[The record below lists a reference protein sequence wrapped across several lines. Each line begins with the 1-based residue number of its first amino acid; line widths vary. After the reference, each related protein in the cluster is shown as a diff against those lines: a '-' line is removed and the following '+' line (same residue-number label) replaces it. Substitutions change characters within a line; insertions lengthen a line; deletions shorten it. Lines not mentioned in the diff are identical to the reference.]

1 MKNWLIALVV
11 VITAGCTGGVQNS
24 ESSDTSFLVS
34 TSSPTTVVPMTVVKT
49 TLPQTTT
56 SYISTTTTDPRCSIF
71 FDGVCPWTGVDPRLD
86 CLPNCDGVDFT
97 GLIAPGLNF
106 DSLSEQGSFEGA
118 NFTDANLI
126 GSSGHYT
133 NFREAIFTDADLSK
147 SSFNGVSF
155 PEKMR
160 RVNFDEATFYKVEF
174 CGSDL
179 RGSTFIGADLLAAGF
194 ISADLTGVDFTGAG
208 TITEETYD
216 GSGSYGVGFRETTI
230 TDVRPSVNFGPTIED
245 ASQKIP
251 EDFEGC
257 L

>member
-1 MKNWLIALVV
+1 MKTLLIALVM
-11 VITAGCTGGVQNS
+11 VIAAGCTSGVQS
-24 ESSDTSFLVS
+24 SDSSDTSLPAS
-34 TSSPTTVVPMTVVKT
+34 TSSVTTVVSTTVVKT

-56 SYISTTTTDPRCSIF
+56 SQTPTSTIPGCEIFVDSI
-71 FDGVCPWTGVDPRLD
+71 CPPNGVDPRLV

-126 GSSGHYT
+126 GSYGYYT
-133 NFREAIFTDADLSK
+133 NFRDAIFTDADLSK
-147 SSFNGVSF
+147 SDFNGMCF

-179 RGSTFIGADLLAAGF
+179 RGATFIGAGLLAVCFYG
-194 ISADLTGVDFTGAG
+194 SDLTGVDFTGAG

-216 GSGSYGVGFRETTI
+216 GSGFYGVGFYDTTVI
-230 TDVRPSVNFGPTIED
+230 DVRPSVNFGPTIED
-245 ASQKIP
+245 SNL
-251 EDFEGC
+251 EMYEGWEGC
-257 L
+257 F

>member
-1 MKNWLIALVV
+1 MKTWLIALVM
-11 VITAGCTGGVQNS
+11 VIATGCTSGVQS
-24 ESSDTSFLVS
+24 SDGSDTSLPAS
-34 TSSPTTVVPMTVVKT
+34 TSSVTTVVSTTVVKT

-56 SYISTTTTDPRCSIF
+56 SQTPTSTIPGCEIFVDSI
-71 FDGVCPWTGVDPRLD
+71 CPPNGVDPRLV
-86 CLPNCDGVDFT
+86 CLPICDGVDFT
-97 GLIAPGLNF
+97 GLIAPGFSF
-106 DSLSEQGSFEGA
+106 DSINGSFEGA

-126 GSSGHYT
+126 GSSGYYT
-133 NFREAIFTDADLSK
+133 NFRDAIFTDADLSK
-147 SSFNGVSF
+147 SSFNGVIF

-257 L
+257 F

>member
-1 MKNWLIALVV
+1 MKTLLIALVM
-11 VITAGCTGGVQNS
+11 VIAAGCTSGVQS
-24 ESSDTSFLVS
+24 SDSSDTSLPAS
-34 TSSPTTVVPMTVVKT
+34 TSSVTTVVSTTVVKT

-56 SYISTTTTDPRCSIF
+56 SQTPTSTIPGCEIFVDSI
-71 FDGVCPWTGVDPRLD
+71 CPPNGVDPRLV

-126 GSSGHYT
+126 GSYGYYT
-133 NFREAIFTDADLSK
+133 NFRDAIFTDADLSK
-147 SSFNGVSF
+147 SDFNGMCF

-179 RGSTFIGADLLAAGF
+179 RGATFIGAGLLAVCFYG
-194 ISADLTGVDFTGAG
+194 SDLTGVDFTGAG

-216 GSGSYGVGFRETTI
+216 GSGFYGVGFYDTTVI
-230 TDVRPSVNFGPTIED
+230 DVRPSVNFGPTIED
-245 ASQKIP
+245 SNLEMY
-251 EDFEGC
+251 EDWEGC
-257 L
+257 F

>member
-1 MKNWLIALVV
+1 MKTWLIALVV

-24 ESSDTSFLVS
+24 ESSETSFLVS
-34 TSSPTTVVPMTVVKT
+34 TSSATTVVSTTVVKT
-49 TLPQTTT
+49 TIPQTTT

-71 FDGVCPWTGVDPRLD
+71 FEGVCPWTGIDPRLD

-106 DSLSEQGSFEGA
+106 SDFSFEGA

-126 GSSGHYT
+126 DSFGDT
-133 NFREAIFTDADLSK
+133 TKFRDAIFTGADLSK
-147 SSFNGVSF
+147 SYFQGMCF

-160 RVNFDEATFYKVEF
+160 RVNFDEATFYRVSF

-179 RGSTFIGADLLAAGF
+179 QGATFIGAGLLAACF
-194 ISADLTGVDFTGAG
+194 ISSDLTGVDFTGAG

-216 GSGSYGVGFRETTI
+216 GSGYYGVGFLDTTI
-230 TDVRPSVNFGPTIED
+230 VNVRPSVNFGPTIED

-251 EDFEGC
+251 EGFEGC
-257 L
+257 F